1 MGKKKI
7 MDVVFYIVIFLLT
20 LGVFIYDNLVI
31 AKEAN
36 DKFTFDSYLKKP
48 NKYGNKQLEI
58 MGIVTNISQNY
69 FYFDVGSKELKVEG
83 SIKRHVLGESAAY
96 LDFKKNGTIELI
108 EYHNYNYN
116 YILYAVSFV
125 ALLMFI
131 ALFFN
136 EWKPTLRGFKNA

>member
-48 NKYGNKQLEI
+48 NKYGGKH
-58 MGIVTNISQNY
+58 
-69 FYFDVGSKELKVEG
+69 KVEG